1 MLLSYH
7 HLLDR
12 SRVFVALRVRV
23 FHATAQSLSLPV
35 PPALSSLETKADTVG
50 AREWLHAF
58 RNAAVPRNLVDLSFA
73 RSSGPGGQVRMPPDT
88 PQYLRR

>member
-12 SRVFVALRVRV
+12 SRVLVAFRFRV
-23 FHATAQSLSLPV
+23 FHATAPRLSLPV
-35 PPALSSLETKADTVG
+35 PPALPRLETKVDMAG

-73 RSSGPGGQVRMPPDT
+73 RSSGPGGQVRVSP
-88 PQYLRR
+88 